1 MAEIAIAGGGP
12 AGSACAALLARGHDV
27 TVYEEHP
34 RIGEPVQCAGLL
46 SDAAVRLSGVSP
58 DIFSTLYGAEVVFP
72 NGSKMTVRSQSPKA
86 RTVDRRQFDS
96 LLAERAADVGAVYR
110 TGERVQSLAVGKDGV
125 DVTTSSGRHS
135 ADMVVGADGHSSVV
149 ATSLGGNAPP
159 EYLKG
164 IQADVAR
171 RTDLDD
177 MFRIRLGSRYA
188 PGFFTWEIPCG
199 DFTRIGLCVSWSED
213 PPVKYLKRLLSDLGE
228 EYRVTSMSCGKIPLG
243 RRRTIS
249 SDRVMLIG
257 DAASQVKPVS
267 AGGIYPSM
275 VAAPILADVAGR
287 ALESGDLSA
296 GVLKEYDRRFY
307 GTMGKE
313 LRNGYRLR
321 RMFVRMD
328 DDDLDRAGAYASR
341 ERVGRVLDG
350 MDIDDPSAV
359 MPRLMR
365 DPRTA
370 IPGVYTLMRC
380 LV

>member
-12 AGSACAALLARGHDV
+12 AGSACAALLARDHDV
-27 TVYEEHP
+27 TVYEEHS

-72 NGSKMTVRSQSPKA
+72 NGSKVTVRSQSPKA

-96 LLAERAADVGAVYR
+96 LLAERAADAGAVYR
-110 TGERVQSLAVGKDGV
+110 MGDRVESIAPQGDGI
-125 DVTTSSGRHS
+125 DVASQSGRRR
-135 ADMVVGADGHSSVV
+135 ADLVIGADGHSSVV
-149 ATSLGGNAPP
+149 SASLGGNAPP

-171 RTDLDD
+171 RMDVGD

-199 DFTRIGLCVSWSED
+199 DFTRVGLCVSWSED
-213 PPVKYLKRLLSDLGE
+213 PPAKYLKRLLSDLGAE
-228 EYRVTSMSCGKIPLG
+228 DRVISMRCGKIPIG

-275 VAAPILADVAGR
+275 VAAPILADVAGC

-296 GVLKEYDRRFY
+296 RALKEYDRRFY
-307 GTMGKE
+307 GTLGKE
-313 LRNGYRLR
+313 LGNGYRLR

-341 ERVGRVLDG
+341 GRVERILDS
-350 MDIDDPSAV
+350 MDLDDPAAV
-359 MPRLMR
+359 VPRLLR

-370 IPGVYTLMRC
+370 IPGLYTLARC
-380 LV
+380 LI

>member
-46 SDAAVRLSGVSP
+46 SDAAVRLSGVDP
-58 DIFSTLYGAEVVFP
+58 DTFSTLYGAEVVFP
-72 NGSKMTVRSQSPKA
+72 NGSKMAVRSPSPKA
-86 RTVDRRQFDS
+86 RTVDRRQFDA
-96 LLAERAADVGAVYR
+96 LLAERAADAGAVYR
-110 TGERVQSLAVGKDGV
+110 MDERVHSLSVRADGAFL
-125 DVTTSSGRHS
+125 TTPSGEHR
-135 ADMVVGADGHSSVV
+135 ADLIIGADGHSSVV
-149 ATSLGGNAPP
+149 ASSLGRNGPP
-159 EYLKG
+159 EYLRG

-171 RTDLDD
+171 RSDMED
-177 MFRIRLGSRYA
+177 MFRIRIGSRYA

-199 DFTRIGLCVSWSED
+199 DFTRIGLCASWSAG
-213 PPVKYLKRLLSDLGE
+213 PPIRYLKRLLSDLDAE
-228 EYRVTSMSCGKIPLG
+228 DRVTSMSCGKIPIG
-243 RRRTIS
+243 RRRTMS

-275 VAAPILADVAGR
+275 VAAPILADVAVR
-287 ALESGDLSA
+287 ALDSGDLSA
-296 GVLKEYDRRFY
+296 GRLKEYDRRFY
-307 GTMGKE
+307 DVLGKE

-321 RMFVRMD
+321 RAFARMD

-341 ERVGRVLDG
+341 DSVKKVLDG
-350 MDIDDPSAV
+350 MDLDNPSTV
-359 MPRLMR
+359 IPRLLR

-370 IPGVYTLMRC
+370 VPGIFTLLRC
-380 LV
+380 LI

>member
-72 NGSKMTVRSQSPKA
+72 NGSKMTVRSPIPKA

-96 LLAERAADVGAVYR
+96 LLAERAADAGAVYR
-110 TGERVQSLAVGKDGV
+110 MGERVQSLAVGRDGV
-125 DVTTSSGRHS
+125 DVATASCRHR
-135 ADMVVGADGHSSVV
+135 ADLAIGADGHSSVV
-149 ATSLGGNAPP
+149 ASSLGRNAPP
-159 EYLKG
+159 EYLRG
-164 IQADVAR
+164 IQADVSR
-171 RTDLDD
+171 RMDLED
-177 MFRIRLGSRYA
+177 MFRIRIGSRYA

-199 DFTRIGLCVSWSED
+199 DFTRIGLCVSWSEG
-213 PPVKYLKRLLSDLGE
+213 PPSQYLRRLLSDIGAE
-228 EYRVTSMSCGKIPLG
+228 DRIAAMSCGKIPIG

-296 GVLKEYDRRFY
+296 RTLKEYDRRFY
-307 GTMGKE
+307 GTLGKE

-321 RMFVRMD
+321 RMFARMD

-341 ERVGRVLDG
+341 DSVSKVLDR
-350 MDIDDPSAV
+350 MDLDDPAAV
-359 MPRLMR
+359 IPRLLR

-380 LV
+380 LI

>member
-58 DIFSTLYGAEVVFP
+58 DFFSTLYGAEVVLP
-72 NGSKMTVRSQSPKA
+72 NGSEITVRSRSPKA

-96 LLAERAADVGAVYR
+96 LLAERAADAGAVYR
-110 TGERVQSLAVGKDGV
+110 MGERVQSLSVGADGV
-125 DVTTSSGRHS
+125 DVVASSGSGR
-135 ADMVVGADGHSSVV
+135 ADLVIGADGHSSVV
-149 ATSLGGNAPP
+149 ASSLGRNAPP
-159 EYLKG
+159 EYLRG

-171 RTDLDD
+171 RMDLED
-177 MFRIRLGSRYA
+177 MFRIRMGSRYA

-199 DFTRIGLCVSWSED
+199 DFTRIGLCVSWSEG
-213 PPVKYLKRLLSDLGE
+213 PPSRYLKRLLSDIGAE
-228 EYRVTSMSCGKIPLG
+228 DRVTAMSCGKIPIG

-275 VAAPILADVAGR
+275 VAAPILADVADR
-287 ALESGDLSA
+287 ALGTGDLSA
-296 GVLKEYDRRFY
+296 GTLKEYDRRFY
-307 GTMGKE
+307 GTLGKE

-321 RMFVRMD
+321 RMFARMD

-341 ERVGRVLDG
+341 PSVRRVLDG
-350 MDIDDPSAV
+350 MDLDDPSAV
-359 MPRLMR
+359 IPRLLR

-370 IPGVYTLMRC
+370 FPGIFTLARC
-380 LV
+380 LI